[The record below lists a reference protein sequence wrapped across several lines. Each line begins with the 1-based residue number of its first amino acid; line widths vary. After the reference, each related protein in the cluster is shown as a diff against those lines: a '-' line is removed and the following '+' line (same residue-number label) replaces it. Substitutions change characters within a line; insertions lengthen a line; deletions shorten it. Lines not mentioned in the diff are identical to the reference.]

1 MMKGQSQIARLSSQG
16 TRMPLPV
23 QPPQADWINQ
33 YSKLE
38 QWLAGSETGA
48 VLALDTE
55 FMRRNTF
62 YPQLALLQLGV
73 GERYALVDPLAFDIA
88 RALQP
93 LESANVITLMHSASE
108 DLETLAPWLPQGPRV
123 LFDTQ
128 IAAAF
133 VGMGLGIS
141 YRALVAELAGVEL
154 DKGETRSDWMQRPLT
169 ASQYAYATLDVVY
182 LHTIHQQLAERL
194 VQRDRTTWHAE
205 DCERLKRKSCQRSGD
220 EQPQLSLRGAAEWPR
235 EQQALL
241 RRILLWRDQAARRL
255 DRPRPWLLEDSL
267 TMSFAQQ
274 PPRRIEEL
282 QQRSNGQRALRSQ
295 QREELFE
302 LLAAPVTG
310 EEIAAT
316 GPIPSFP
323 QGKAKQA
330 LAAMKDA
337 VDALAA
343 ELDLPP
349 GLLCSRKVLEEYVVT
364 AQWPEALEGWRRGI
378 LFDRLSN
385 LLPG

>member
-1 MMKGQSQIARLSSQG
+1 
-16 TRMPLPV
+16 MPLPV
-23 QPPQADWINQ
+23 QPPKADWIEQ
-33 YSKLE
+33 HSQLE
-38 QWLAGSETGA
+38 QWLAALEAGA

-62 YPQLALLQLGV
+62 YPQLALLQLGWN
-73 GERYALVDPLAFDIA
+73 ERYALVDPLAFDIA
-88 RALQP
+88 GALKP

-108 DLETLAPWLPQGPRV
+108 DLETLAPWLPEGPRV

-169 ASQYAYATLDVVY
+169 ASQSAYATLDVVY

-194 VQRDRTTWHAE
+194 AQRDRTAWHAE
-205 DCERLKRKSCQRSGD
+205 DCERLKRKGCQRSGD
-220 EQPQLSLRGAAEWPR
+220 EQPQLALRGAAEWPR

-241 RRILLWRDQAARRL
+241 RRILLWRDHAARRL
-255 DRPRPWLLEDSL
+255 DRPRPWLLEDALSL
-267 TMSFAQQ
+267 SLAQR
-274 PPRRIEEL
+274 PPSHLDEL
-282 QQRSNGQRALRSQ
+282 EQRSSGQRALRSQ
-295 QREELFE
+295 QRTELFE
-302 LLAAPVTG
+302 LLAVPLAE

-316 GPIPSFP
+316 LPISAFP

-330 LAAMKDA
+330 LAGMKDA
-337 VDALAA
+337 VDALAI

-349 GLLCSRKVLEEYVVT
+349 GLLCARKVLEEYVVT
-364 AQWPEALEGWRRGI
+364 AQWPETLEGWRRGV
-378 LFDRLSN
+378 LYERLSR
-385 LLPG
+385 LLPD